1 METELVKSEKELDKS
16 GNNSQKQS
24 TSPSKL
30 AVWWKETVQ
39 YLREV
44 WVEVRL
50 KNGRV
55 SWPTFDSVRITTRV
69 VIISSIGLGLFI
81 GLCDALF
88 QYIYNFI
95 TNSIG

>member
-24 TSPSKL
+24 DSPSKL

-88 QYIYNFI
+88 QYIYNVI